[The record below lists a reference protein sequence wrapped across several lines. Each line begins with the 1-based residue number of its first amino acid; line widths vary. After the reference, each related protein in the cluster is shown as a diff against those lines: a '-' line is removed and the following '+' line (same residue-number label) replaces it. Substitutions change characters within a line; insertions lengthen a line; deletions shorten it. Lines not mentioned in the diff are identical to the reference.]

1 MKNWKKGLAIGLMM
15 TVLGVGTA
23 FAAETFKNPAEILA
37 GLTGKTVEQVE
48 KERWDGHKSYGQMA
62 DEAGKWSEFRKA
74 NIAERQ
80 KYVDQQVKDGK
91 MSQERGTFIKERI
104 GNGQGEGC
112 YDGGRGHYGQGGRG
126 SYHRGYHHGSGM
138 MGGSGSWDNSDNKDD
153 NQRPGQGRRGN
164 W

>member
-1 MKNWKKGLAIGLMM
+1 MKKWKKGLAIGLMM

-23 FAAETFKNPAEILA
+23 FAAESFKNPAEILA
-37 GLTGKTVEQVE
+37 GLTGKTVEQIE

-62 DEAGKWSEFRKA
+62 DEVGKWGEFRKA
-74 NIAERQ
+74 NIEERQ

-104 GNGQGEGC
+104 GNGQGGGC
-112 YDGGRGHYGQGGRG
+112 CDGGGGSYGKGQGGRG
-126 SYHRGYHHGSGM
+126 GDHRGGGM
-138 MGGSGSWDNSDNKDD
+138 MGGSGGWNNSDNQDENK
-153 NQRPGQGRRGN
+153 RPGQGRRGN

>member
-1 MKNWKKGLAIGLMM
+1 MRNWKKGLAVGLMM

-48 KERWDGHKSYGQMA
+48 KERWDGRKSYGQMA
-62 DEAGKWSEFRKA
+62 DEAGKWSEFHKA
-74 NIAERQ
+74 NIVERQ

-104 GNGQGEGC
+104 GNGQGGGGC
-112 YDGGRGHYGQGGRG
+112 GYYGNGQSQGGRG
-126 SYHRGYHHGSGM
+126 GYHRGGGM
-138 MGGSGSWDNSDNKDD
+138 MGGPGGWNNSDNKDD
-153 NQRPGQGRRGN
+153 SQRPGPGAGRRGN

>member
-1 MKNWKKGLAIGLMM
+1 MKNWKKGLAVGLMM

-48 KERWDGHKSYGQMA
+48 KERLDGRKSYGQMA
-62 DEAGKWSEFRKA
+62 DEAGKWSEFRKT
-74 NIAERQ
+74 NIEERQ

-104 GNGQGEGC
+104 GNGQGGC
-112 YDGGRGHYGQGGRG
+112 GYYGNNQGGRG
-126 SYHRGYHHGSGM
+126 NYHHRGSR
-138 MGGSGSWDNSDNKDD
+138 MGGPGGWNNSSDDD
-153 NQRPGQGRRGN
+153 NQRPGVGRRGN
-164 W
+164 